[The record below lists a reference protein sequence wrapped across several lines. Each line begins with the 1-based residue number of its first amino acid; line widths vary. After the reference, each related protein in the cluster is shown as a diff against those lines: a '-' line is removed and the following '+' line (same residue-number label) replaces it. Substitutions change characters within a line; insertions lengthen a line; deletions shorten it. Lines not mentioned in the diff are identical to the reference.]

1 MNLVSYE
8 FGQALQ
14 FIRMDEVRPFS
25 GLYLPDVIRIVAE
38 RYRFITVPT
47 DIATANTTGVKF
59 GTGVISLAGR
69 QIAVTS
75 LGIYNDG
82 LLVETKNTDDADLVI
97 DDLILWAVATFGF
110 REPQKHTP
118 RKHGSNLVVDFDAS
132 IDRFLSNFGLV
143 AGLFESAVKA
153 AQGIEIETHLTRLA
167 IGADP
172 QDGLPAKPTTFFIEV
187 RLNTPFAEKRYF
199 SGAPLTS
206 DAHLELLAKIEK
218 VLA

>member
-59 GTGVISLAGR
+59 GTGVISLAER

-75 LGIYNDG
+75 LGIFNDG
-82 LLVETKNTDDADLVI
+82 LLVETKNTEDADLVT
-97 DDLILWAVATFGF
+97 DDLIRWAVATLGF
-110 REPQKHTP
+110 REPQTHIP
-118 RKHGSNLVVDFDAS
+118 RRYGSHLVVDFDAS
-132 IDRFLSNFGLV
+132 IDRFLSNFGLF
-143 AGLFESAVKA
+143 AGLIESAVKA
-153 AQGIEIETHLTRLA
+153 ALGTEIETHVTRFA

-172 QDGLPAKPTTFFIEV
+172 LDGLPAIATTFFIELRV
-187 RLNTPFAEKRYF
+187 NTPFAEKRYF

-218 VLA
+218 ALA